1 LILINLIFFAFNLD
15 LAASRIFIG
24 IAQGQHGSYTELST
38 VSVSKI
44 GQPASMLHLCRQ
56 RLQRYAESAA
66 KMLHNRAK
74 LTGLAKE
81 PALDSHR
88 PKTAGESVDS
98 LLRSH

>member
-1 LILINLIFFAFNLD
+1 
-15 LAASRIFIG
+15 
-24 IAQGQHGSYTELST
+24 
-38 VSVSKI
+38 
-44 GQPASMLHLCRQ
+44 MLHLCRQ

-88 PKTAGESVDS
+88 LKTAGESVDS